1 MRSAYRTTRRLR
13 RRLPPVTTSKT
24 VSTGGRRCGRLEL
37 ANGPPVPPRARA
49 RTAGPRAGGGLVYT
63 MRSRRRPAHAFS
75 AHRSPQPRSPGSAAT
90 STAYFINRRGDLG
103 EGGTCGELN
112 LQFYSGIGF
121 DFRDGLFRFRDS
133 VRTPATSPD
142 RPGDGVLPTRPLS
155 AIDMRTRQL
164 RTTTYAGRAR
174 RRVAR
179 PSTSGGGGAPG
190 AGARPA
196 RAARRAAR
204 TPAADGAAA
213 GREASIRPYTATA

>member
-1 MRSAYRTTRRLR
+1 MRSLRTCEWSAGTAARARPDRRSAR
-13 RRLPPVTTSKT
+13 RGRSRIHDALATT
-24 VSTGGRRCGRLEL
+24 
-37 ANGPPVPPRARA
+37 PRARVFGTPLTTTPLPRVSGHYGGIFA
-49 RTAGPRAGGGLVYT
+49 RIRGSDRGNRIGI
-63 MRSRRRPAHAFS
+63 RRVT
-75 AHRSPQPRSPGSAAT
+75 GCG
-90 STAYFINRRGDLG
+90 NVRRI
-103 EGGTCGELN
+103 E
-112 LQFYSGIGF
+112 FYSGIGF
-121 DFRDGLFRFRDS
+121 DFRDGLFRIRDS

-164 RTTTYAGRAR
+164 RTVPRTPAALDA
-174 RRVAR
+174 VSAR

>member
-1 MRSAYRTTRRLR
+1 MRSLRTCEWSAGTAARARPDRRSAR
-13 RRLPPVTTSKT
+13 RGRSRIHDALATT
-24 VSTGGRRCGRLEL
+24 
-37 ANGPPVPPRARA
+37 PRARVFGTPLTTTPLP
-49 RTAGPRAGGGLVYT
+49 RVSGHITAYVW
-63 MRSRRRPAHAFS
+63 
-75 AHRSPQPRSPGSAAT
+75 
-90 STAYFINRRGDLG
+90 YFINSRRGDLG

>member
-1 MRSAYRTTRRLR
+1 MVRRYRRARA
-13 RRLPPVTTSKT
+13 P
-24 VSTGGRRCGRLEL
+24 
-37 ANGPPVPPRARA
+37 GPPVRAPGAVSYTRCARDDAPRTRFRHTAHHNPAPPGQRPHYGVIFGILLDG
-49 RTAGPRAGGGLVYT
+49 AG
-63 MRSRRRPAHAFS
+63 SR
-75 AHRSPQPRSPGSAAT
+75 
-90 STAYFINRRGDLG
+90 
-103 EGGTCGELN
+103 GTCGELN

-121 DFRDGLFRFRDS
+121 DFRDGLFRIRDS

>member
-1 MRSAYRTTRRLR
+1 MRSLRTCEWSAGTAARARPDRRSAR
-13 RRLPPVTTSKT
+13 RGRSRIHDALATT
-24 VSTGGRRCGRLEL
+24 
-37 ANGPPVPPRARA
+37 PRARVFG
-49 RTAGPRAGGGLVYT
+49 TPLTTTPLPRVSG
-63 MRSRRRPAHAFS
+63 HI
-75 AHRSPQPRSPGSAAT
+75 
-90 STAYFINRRGDLG
+90 TAYLFGILLDRGGRIRRGRG
-103 EGGTCGELN
+103 ERCGELN